1 MRKYGLLGCFAVLLM
16 IPSTSQAQVAFGPQ
30 VSWATEIE
38 EIAVGARIQAGMPS
52 LLAGLQLIGSADYY
66 FMDCNEGAEEL
77 DIDCSLLDFNAN
89 AAYSIM
95 PLSRLDLYIGGGLN
109 IMRMS
114 VEDFSDTDTGI
125 NILAGVKFPG
135 TTIRP
140 FAEGRYTIGGDAENR
155 FTITGGLLF
164 GPR

>member
-1 MRKYGLLGCFAVLLM
+1 MRRYGLLGCFAVLLM
-16 IPSTSQAQVAFGPQ
+16 VPSTSQAQVAFGPQ

-38 EIAVGARIQAGMPS
+38 EIAVGARLQAGVPS

-66 FMDCNEGAEEL
+66 FMDCE
-77 DIDCSLLDFNAN
+77 DCSVLDFNAN

-95 PLSRLDLYIGGGLN
+95 PMSTLDLYVGGGLN
-109 IMRMS
+109 IMRI
-114 VEDFSDTDTGI
+114 SDNFGEADISETDTGI

-135 TTIRP
+135 STIRP
-140 FAEGRYTIGGDAENR
+140 FAEGRYTLAGDFENR

>member
-16 IPSTSQAQVAFGPQ
+16 VPSTSQAQVSFGPQ

-38 EIAVGARIQAGMPS
+38 EIAVGARLQAGVPS

-66 FMDCNEGAEEL
+66 FVDCGEG
-77 DIDCSLLDFNAN
+77 DCSTLDFNAN

-95 PLSRLDLYIGGGLN
+95 PASTLDLYVGGGLN
-109 IMRMS
+109 IMRIS
-114 VEDFSDTDTGI
+114 VDLGEADVSETDTGI

-140 FAEGRYTIGGDAENR
+140 FAEGRYTLAGDFENR